1 MTEIKKTRFI
11 QNIIDT
17 IRRSY
22 WKKRV
27 LKKAKVC
34 GENLTVNGKTIV
46 NKNTYLG
53 NNVNFNGLI
62 VMGGVKSLLVITSI
76 AELNA

>member
-34 GENLTVNGKTIV
+34 GENL
-46 NKNTYLG
+46 KNTYLG